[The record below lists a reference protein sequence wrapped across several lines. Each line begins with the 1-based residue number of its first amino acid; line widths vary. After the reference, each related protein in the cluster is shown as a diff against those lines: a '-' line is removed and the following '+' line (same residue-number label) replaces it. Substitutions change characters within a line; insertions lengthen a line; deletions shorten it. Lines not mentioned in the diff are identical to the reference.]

1 MCATKLIIAAETN
14 KNMPIVDS
22 WDNPSDYHFMDVV
35 YIHQVNFSD
44 RIARYT
50 TLHPSFG
57 FYTESVAR
65 FTIKPKY

>member
-1 MCATKLIIAAETN
+1 MNANLMQATETN
-14 KNMPIVDS
+14 KNLPIVDS
-22 WDNPSDYHFMDVV
+22 RDNPADYHFMDVC

-57 FYTESVAR
+57 FYLETVAR
-65 FTIKPKY
+65 FTIKPKN